1 MYVGLTETLFVSLEA
16 VYIENFSAKNLLK
29 IYRKN
34 FAQNTNF
41 DSRSFEDSVII
52 AFVTYLSCRLCRYL
66 KRFNF

>member
-1 MYVGLTETLFVSLEA
+1 MYVGFTETLFVSLEA

-41 DSRSFEDSVII
+41 DSRNFKDSVLI
-52 AFVTYLSCRLCRYL
+52 AIVTYLFCRLCKNL
-66 KRFNF
+66 